1 MENVQPGEV
10 LYINLPDRPGTG
22 SIKVRPDAPANL
34 RKAPA
39 KWLNREGIGVRWD
52 APEND
57 RLISY
62 YELAK
67 DGAPF
72 TKISTGTYYFD
83 VGADAAAKYAVRSVD
98 FDGQTSEWIEM

>member
-1 MENVQPGEV
+1 M
-10 LYINLPDRPGTG
+10 
-22 SIKVRPDAPANL
+22 
-34 RKAPA
+34 
-39 KWLNREGIGVRWD
+39 GVFWS

-67 DGAPF
+67 NGKPF

-83 VGADAAAKYAVRSVD
+83 TDPDGSTKYAVRSVD
-98 FDGQTSEWIEM
+98 YDGQTSDWVE